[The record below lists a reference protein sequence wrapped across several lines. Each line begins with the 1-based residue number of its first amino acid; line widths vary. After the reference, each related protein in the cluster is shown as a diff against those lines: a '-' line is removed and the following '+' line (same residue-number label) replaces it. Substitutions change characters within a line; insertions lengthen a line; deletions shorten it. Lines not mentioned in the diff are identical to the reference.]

1 MSHNR
6 LDYLNNNRIIY
17 RRYPVND
24 KPTHDFV
31 WGWFYEQGT
40 HEYYYLFH
48 SASMITTY
56 RSLKWHMLVLSYLN
70 TEMTNDNFKKLY
82 KYITNRDNGF
92 TTFSINNNDSS
103 RIFKE
108 ILNSDFERA
117 PKNKARKVIFK
128 MGCGLTKTEKL
139 KITGSLIG
147 RKNSVTSSDL
157 YEIMLYIHDTSEKI
171 TIKKIATILKVSTRT
186 IFRNMNN
193 QLNKEKK
200 LLNEE
205 LQRTKLRTL
214 QKEFSGT

>member
-139 KITGSLIG
+139 NKLSKYLHEVDNIEYLVQYFEDFNQNLSKKVLPSY
-147 RKNSVTSSDL
+147 KNFV
-157 YEIMLYIHDTSEKI
+157 E
-171 TIKKIATILKVSTRT
+171 STV
-186 IFRNMNN
+186 
-193 QLNKEKK
+193 
-200 LLNEE
+200 
-205 LQRTKLRTL
+205 
-214 QKEFSGT
+214 

>member
-171 TIKKIATILKVSTRT
+171 TIKKIAAILKVSTRT

>member
-1 MSHNR
+1 
-6 LDYLNNNRIIY
+6 
-17 RRYPVND
+17 
-24 KPTHDFV
+24 
-31 WGWFYEQGT
+31 
-40 HEYYYLFH
+40 
-48 SASMITTY
+48 
-56 RSLKWHMLVLSYLN
+56 MLVLSYLN

-108 ILNSDFERA
+108 ILNCDFERA

-171 TIKKIATILKVSTRT
+171 TIKKIAAILKVSTRT